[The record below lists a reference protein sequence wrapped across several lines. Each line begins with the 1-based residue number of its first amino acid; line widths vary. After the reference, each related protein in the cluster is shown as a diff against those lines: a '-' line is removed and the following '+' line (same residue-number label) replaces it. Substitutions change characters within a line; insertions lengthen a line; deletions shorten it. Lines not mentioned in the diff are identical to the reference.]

1 MVEKF
6 ADVAASFIGVF
17 NAGGEYFMSIVT
29 GIIPTLLVLLTF
41 INLIIRLIGEER
53 VMNFMK
59 KCTKYA
65 ITRYTILPVLA
76 MIFLTD
82 PMCHTMGKF
91 LDEKYKA
98 AFYDCEMTFVHPV
111 TGLFPHA
118 NPAELFIYMGI
129 ANGIAELGFNKN
141 ILAIWYFAIGIIMCL
156 IRGIVTEKVYMMLEK
171 RKHSKALAGGGTLN
185 E

>member
-1 MVEKF
+1 MVEKI
-6 ADVAASFIGVF
+6 ANVTAGFIGIF
-17 NAGGEYFMSIVT
+17 NAGGEYFMDIVI
-29 GIIPTLLVLLTF
+29 GIVPTLLVLLTF
-41 INLIIRLIGEER
+41 INLIIRIIGEER

-59 KCTKYA
+59 KCTRFT
-65 ITRYTILPVLA
+65 ITRYTILPVLS

-141 ILAIWYFAIGIIMCL
+141 ILAIWYFVIGILMCL
-156 IRGIVTEKVYMMLEK
+156 IRGMVTERVYSMLAK
-171 RKHSKALAGGGTLN
+171 RKHNRKKMTAEGGV
-185 E
+185 